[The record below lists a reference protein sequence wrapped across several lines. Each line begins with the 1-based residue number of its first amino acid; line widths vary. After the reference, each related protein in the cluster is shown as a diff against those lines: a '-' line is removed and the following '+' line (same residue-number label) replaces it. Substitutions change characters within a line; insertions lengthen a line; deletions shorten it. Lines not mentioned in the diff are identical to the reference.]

1 VIVTFAEQVVLPLI
15 VKIFNTS
22 LKNQVIMRIQT
33 IITLLL
39 ISLATTGLYAQYG
52 VVQEVERNMSFGV
65 RPCFRLEFVNADDNM
80 VEDMWKDYAKKAF
93 SAKLKKDKKTGEWS
107 ATKLSAPVMGSD
119 PFAIYSTIE
128 KMNNGYALNVWF
140 DNGAQFLRRKDN
152 NSRAEEVS
160 RTLRQFYF
168 EVRRAVISKEIKME
182 EDKLKDMEKKY
193 KSIQKDNDGLR
204 KDIDNYKAKIQKA
217 EQDIVTND
225 KNLEQNLKDQESQRN
240 TIEEVRK
247 RLANVENERN

>member
-1 VIVTFAEQVVLPLI
+1 VTFAEQVVLPLI
-15 VKIFNTS
+15 VKNFNTL
-22 LKNQVIMRIQT
+22 LKDQVIMRIQT
-33 IITLLL
+33 IVTVLFLLFAAP
-39 ISLATTGLYAQYG
+39 SLYAQYG

-107 ATKLSAPVMGSD
+107 ATNLSAPIMGSD

-128 KMNNGYALNVWF
+128 KMSTGFALNVWF

-168 EVRRAVISKEIKME
+168 DVRRAVIAKEIKTE
-182 EDKLKDMEKKY
+182 EDKLKEMEKKY
-193 KSIQKDNDGLR
+193 KSLQKDNDGLR
-204 KDIDNYKAKIQKA
+204 KDIDNYKSKIQKA
-217 EQDIVTND
+217 EQDIVNND
-225 KNLEQNLKDQESQRN
+225 KSLEQNLKDQESQRSS
-240 TIEEVRK
+240 IEEIRK